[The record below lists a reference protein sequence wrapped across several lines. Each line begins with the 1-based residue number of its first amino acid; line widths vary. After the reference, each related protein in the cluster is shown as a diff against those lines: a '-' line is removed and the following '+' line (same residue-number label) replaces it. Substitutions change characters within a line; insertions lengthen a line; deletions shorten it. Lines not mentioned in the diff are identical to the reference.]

1 MPEPQDRPELSDRRG
16 RDQPAAAARRPSY
29 PIHII
34 DQWVASNKVP
44 FPLVSGRAPP
54 TEIILPGREIAPITF
69 DADAAQRTFLLWID
83 TALHDLRATLQYDTP
98 VQSGDLRNSQRIAL
112 GQKKLKIEGVGGVT
126 SVLDLEVMVEVHAI
140 EYATYVR
147 RYENYKGYGG
157 RFGDERDWLSL
168 SIDGVVTRHSYFL
181 NWKQESRRK

>member
-1 MPEPQDRPELSDRRG
+1 MPEPPDRPELSERRG
-16 RDQPAAAARRPSY
+16 RNQPAARRPSY
-29 PIHII
+29 PIHTL

-44 FPLVSGRAPP
+44 FGLVSGRAPT
-54 TEIILPGREIAPITF
+54 TELILTGREIAAISF

-83 TALHDLRATLQYDTP
+83 TALNDLRTILQYDTP
-98 VQSGDLRNSQRIAL
+98 VQSGDLRNSQRISL
-112 GQKKLKIEGVGGVT
+112 GQKKLNIESIGFI
-126 SVLDLEVMVEVHAI
+126 SSELNLEVMVEVHAI
-140 EYATYVR
+140 QYATYVR

-168 SIDGVVTRHSYFL
+168 SADGMVARHSYFL